1 MRRND
6 FYRGQIFA
14 GKGDGDRAYETPVS
28 EDAVKR
34 DKAVSPANVIKS
46 TRWPK
51 FFILEYSSIF

>member
-34 DKAVSPANVIKS
+34 DIAVSPG
-46 TRWPK
+46 R
-51 FFILEYSSIF
+51 L